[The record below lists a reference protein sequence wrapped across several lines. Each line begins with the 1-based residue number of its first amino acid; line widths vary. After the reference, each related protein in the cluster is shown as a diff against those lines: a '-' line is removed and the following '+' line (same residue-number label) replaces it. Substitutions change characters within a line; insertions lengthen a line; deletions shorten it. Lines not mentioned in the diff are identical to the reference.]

1 MYIIIFSFIVD
12 KRFVLSYILG
22 VITKGCKMNWKR
34 IIGASAGVIAVVAA
48 VFFVKSCTDQ
58 RVSDAIVDTRA
69 ELAKARQLVSVA
81 AKQLDSLQQAADTY
95 RDSTE
100 FYKNGLAECE
110 KSKRGKGTVSKPAKP
125 VKTSAAKP
133 APAKKP
139 VEEPVVDT
147 VYVVCEQAGPS
158 QKGGDTSIRLQNDSK
173 NNQNIVVQNANQYGN
188 DTEIV
193 LGQGAVNDGNIVV
206 NNGGNVTVYDKDP
219 VVDSLRNVV
228 DSLKA
233 NSAKRKFK
241 ASSSVVIVKTINTY
255 KRVR

>member
-110 KSKRGKGTVSKPAKP
+110 KSKRGKGTVSKPA
-125 VKTSAAKP
+125 
-133 APAKKP
+133 PAKKP
-139 VEEPVVDT
+139 VEKPVVDT

>member
-110 KSKRGKGTVSKPAKP
+110 KSKRGKGTVSKPA
-125 VKTSAAKP
+125 
-133 APAKKP
+133 PAKKP
-139 VEEPVVDT
+139 VEKPVVDT

-233 NSAKRKFK
+233 NSEKRKFK

>member
-12 KRFVLSYILG
+12 KRFVLSYIPG

-110 KSKRGKGTVSKPAKP
+110 KSKRGKGTVSK
-125 VKTSAAKP
+125 TAKP

>member
-1 MYIIIFSFIVD
+1 
-12 KRFVLSYILG
+12 
-22 VITKGCKMNWKR
+22 MNWKR

-110 KSKRGKGTVSKPAKP
+110 KSKRGKGTVSKP
-125 VKTSAAKP
+125 AKP

>member
-1 MYIIIFSFIVD
+1 
-12 KRFVLSYILG
+12 
-22 VITKGCKMNWKR
+22 MNWKR

-125 VKTSAAKP
+125 

-139 VEEPVVDT
+139 VEKTVVDT

>member
-1 MYIIIFSFIVD
+1 
-12 KRFVLSYILG
+12 
-22 VITKGCKMNWKR
+22 MNWKR

-125 VKTSAAKP
+125 

-139 VEEPVVDT
+139 VEKPVVDT
-147 VYVVCEQAGPS
+147 VYVVCEQAVPS

>member
-1 MYIIIFSFIVD
+1 
-12 KRFVLSYILG
+12 
-22 VITKGCKMNWKR
+22 MNWKR

-110 KSKRGKGTVSKPAKP
+110 KSKRGKGTVSKPA
-125 VKTSAAKP
+125 
-133 APAKKP
+133 PAKKP
-139 VEEPVVDT
+139 VEKPVVDT

>member
-125 VKTSAAKP
+125 

-139 VEEPVVDT
+139 GEKPVVDT
-147 VYVVCEQAGPS
+147 VYVVCEQAGSS